1 MEVWVNLQKKDVMMK
16 DYKIRKLVVSTVF
29 SVLPLF
35 AHAAEANLKERNI
48 VTTGHAQVFIPETVA
63 TTQLAINETGRNADD
78 IQKSVRV
85 KADKLVKALKAA
97 QLTTSI
103 ETISFSV
110 NPQWS
115 YPNGV
120 AKLDGYSA
128 NYSLQVKS
136 SLTDAGKIIDL
147 AMDNDTTSVN
157 GPSLSASD
165 KERSAAELEAIRLA
179 SLDAK
184 KQAEASLSALG
195 LHSTQVKQITV
206 VSVGSHNQ
214 PQPRYAM
221 NMAKFDAQS
230 APTTPIEG
238 SKEGIN
244 AEVNLTIGY

>member
-1 MEVWVNLQKKDVMMK
+1 MMRN
-16 DYKIRKLVVSTVF
+16 YKIKMLVMSAIF
-29 SVLPLF
+29 SASPLF
-35 AHAAEANLKERNI
+35 TYAAENSLKERNI
-48 VTTGHAQVFIPETVA
+48 ITTGHAQVFIPETVA
-63 TTQLAINETGRNADD
+63 TTQLAINETGKNADD
-78 IQKSVRV
+78 IQKNVRI

-97 QLTTSI
+97 QLATSI
-103 ETISFSV
+103 ETISFSI

-115 YPNGV
+115 YPNGA

-147 AMDNDTTSVN
+147 AMDNGATTVN
-157 GPSLSASD
+157 GPSLSASE
-165 KERSAAELEAIRLA
+165 KERSAAKLEAVKLA
-179 SLDAK
+179 TIDAR
-184 KQAEASLSALG
+184 KQAEASLAALG
-195 LHSTQVKQITV
+195 LHSTQIKQITV

-238 SKEGIN
+238 GKEGIN

>member
-1 MEVWVNLQKKDVMMK
+1 MRVNKKN
-16 DYKIRKLVVSTVF
+16 ILVVSLMF
-29 SVLPLF
+29 SALPIF
-35 AHAAEANLKERNI
+35 ANAAETNLKERSI

-63 TTQLAINETGRNADD
+63 TTQLAINETGKNADD
-78 IQKSVRV
+78 IQKNVRL

-97 QLTTSI
+97 QLATSI

-115 YPNGV
+115 YPNGT

-147 AMDNDTTSVN
+147 AMDNGTTTVN

-165 KERSAAELEAIRLA
+165 KERSAAELDAVKLA
-179 SLDAK
+179 TLDAK

-214 PQPRYAM
+214 PQPRYAAM
-221 NMAKFDAQS
+221 SMAKLDNQS
-230 APTTPIEG
+230 AVTTPIEG
-238 SKEGIN
+238 GKEAIS
-244 AEVNLTIGY
+244 AEVNLTTGY